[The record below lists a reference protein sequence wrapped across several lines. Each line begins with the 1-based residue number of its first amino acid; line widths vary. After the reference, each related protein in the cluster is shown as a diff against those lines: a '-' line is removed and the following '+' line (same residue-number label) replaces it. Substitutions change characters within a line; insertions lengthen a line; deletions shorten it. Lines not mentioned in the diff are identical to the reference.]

1 MKYAIK
7 QLSVFL
13 ENKPKELNFLTK
25 ILSEGGVSIKSI
37 LLVDSSDFGLA
48 RTIVNDPQKA
58 KSILANEGLSVQI
71 TNVFGVKID
80 DVVGSFNSVVSI
92 LSDQNIN
99 ILYCY
104 SFYESQSGIFIF
116 SVLAN
121 EFELATKT
129 LIEHGVEIVEPSYF
143 YK

>member
-129 LIEHGVEIVEPSYF
+129 LIENGVEIVEPSYF

>member
-58 KSILANEGLSVQI
+58 KTILANEGLSVQF

-129 LIEHGVEIVEPSYF
+129 LIENGVEIVEPSYF

>member
-58 KSILANEGLSVQI
+58 KTILANEGLSVQI

>member
-58 KSILANEGLSVQI
+58 KSILANEGLSVQF

-104 SFYESQSGIFIF
+104 SFYDAQSGIFIF

-129 LIEHGVEIVEPSYF
+129 LIEHGVELVEPSNF
-143 YK
+143 YI

>member
-58 KSILANEGLSVQI
+58 KSILANEGLSVQF

>member
-58 KSILANEGLSVQI
+58 KSILANEGLSVQF

-129 LIEHGVEIVEPSYF
+129 LIENGVEIVEPSYF

>member
-58 KSILANEGLSVQI
+58 KTILANEGLSVQI

-129 LIEHGVEIVEPSYF
+129 LIENGVEIVEPSYF